1 MRGLSEVKFG
11 KLAITPMPPVARP
24 QLGGRRPPRDPDR
37 NRRSSALARL
47 AAPRRG
53 PRSRDWLRFC
63 AALAMAATAPCVA
76 DAQLSSSALP
86 DLSGSYRCEG
96 HEAACNSSGTVFTVT
111 QSGADLEI
119 KNDKGDIGNA
129 KLTSN
134 ITLTAGP
141 IWNMLGVITSP
152 DNNLIQWSNG
162 TSWRKQ

>member
-1 MRGLSEVKFG
+1 M
-11 KLAITPMPPVARP
+11 A
-24 QLGGRRPPRDPDR
+24 
-37 NRRSSALARL
+37 
-47 AAPRRG
+47 
-53 PRSRDWLRFC
+53 
-63 AALAMAATAPCVA
+63 AMAPSVA
-76 DAQLSSSALP
+76 GAQLSSPAFP
-86 DLSGSYRCEG
+86 DLTGTYRCEG
-96 HEAACNSSGTVFTVT
+96 HESACNWSGTAFTVT